1 MLHLPTLMVSRWTV
15 TEIFLFSDLERNNIR
30 KISTTGVVSTF
41 AGDPNGNPGSADGSG
56 IAARFNQPLGIVID
70 KSDNVYVADNSNYKV
85 RKITP
90 GGIVTTLAGNGTSN
104 FADGTGTAAGFSS
117 LVGICLDLN
126 GNLMVCDNGVHRIR
140 KITQTGVVTTFA
152 GDGTSGAKDGPA
164 LSASFNFP
172 VGIVADQSGNFY
184 VTDQANANDSYDL
197 FRWKCIHIGGEWKID
212 NNRRSGLFCLL

>member
-1 MLHLPTLMVSRWTV
+1 M
-15 TEIFLFSDLERNNIR
+15 
-30 KISTTGVVSTF
+30 VSTF

-85 RKITP
+85 SQITS
-90 GGIVTTLAGNGTSN
+90 GGIVNTLAGNGPSN
-104 FADGTGTAAGFSS
+104 SPDGTGTAAGFSS

-184 VTDQANANDSYDL
+184 VTDQAIPTIRMISSDGNVYTLAGNGKLITTDGVGYSASFNYPSGITMGGANELEVIDL
-197 FRWKCIHIGGEWKID
+197 KSGDIRKIIIE
-212 NNRRSGLFCLL
+212 